1 MIFNNIQN
9 WADNSWKTKE
19 GKDPKQKD
27 LIVQLYDII
36 NIFEDVDSIN
46 SKKQK

>member
-9 WADNSWKTKE
+9 WADNSWKTKK
-19 GKDPKQKD
+19 GKDIEQKD

-36 NIFEDVDSIN
+36 KNFEDVDSIN